1 MKQRRSFSPSRILT
15 GLSAA
20 GLGLLPS
27 LAAAHPGHYH
37 PPGEDDEFDALT
49 AGFLHPLTGMDHLI
63 LAVAAGYLAFSW
75 KAGKARFACF
85 TFIASLAIGAWTG
98 LGIQAG
104 TALEIA
110 LALTLIAAGAAFFG
124 TRNLKPGFFI
134 TAVASVGFIH
144 GFAHASE
151 AAPGLARLEYSG
163 GFIASTALLLGIGGL
178 LQSATTRFSRP
189 LLPRIAGFALFVLGS
204 ASLIQAL

>member
-1 MKQRRSFSPSRILT
+1 MKQRRSFSPSRILS

-20 GLGLLPS
+20 GLGLLPA

-49 AGFLHPLTGMDHLI
+49 TGFLHPLTGMDHLI
-63 LAVAAGYLAFSW
+63 LAIAAGYLAFSW
-75 KAGKARFACF
+75 RAGKARIACF

-110 LALTLIAAGAAFFG
+110 LALTLLAAGAAFFG
-124 TRNLKPGFFI
+124 SRNLKPGVFI
-134 TAVASVGFIH
+134 TAVAFTGFIH
-144 GFAHASE
+144 GFAHGSE
-151 AAPGLARLEYSG
+151 AAPGMAHLEYVG
-163 GFIASTALLLGIGGL
+163 GFITSTALLLGIGGL
-178 LQSATTRFSRP
+178 LHSATSRFNRP
-189 LLPRIAGFALFVLGS
+189 LLPHIAGFTVFALGS